1 MIVKVKQHLELRLT
15 IKAGVLGVTGY
26 TGQELVGLLSEHPD
40 FSIAGL
46 FSTSVT
52 GAYQNIVPS
61 FTESVPDIQTFD
73 ARYAKIWMLYF

>member
-40 FSIAGL
+40 FTIAGL

-52 GAYQNIVPS
+52 GAYQNIIPS
-61 FTESVPDIQTFD
+61 FTESKQISKHLM
-73 ARYAKIWMLYF
+73 RHYAKIWKLYF